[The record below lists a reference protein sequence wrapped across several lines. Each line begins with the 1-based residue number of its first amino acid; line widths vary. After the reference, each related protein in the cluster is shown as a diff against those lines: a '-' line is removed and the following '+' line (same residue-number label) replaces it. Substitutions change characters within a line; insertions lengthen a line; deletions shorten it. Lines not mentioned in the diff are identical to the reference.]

1 MKHEAL
7 SVTSQAL
14 AITSQLLAIG
24 IEVGVIAGGFYIY
37 KKVRAELNPEPEQT
51 PLIHKDSDDIQMVQV
66 KKPTWKEK
74 FAKAKKIVKAVIE

>member
-37 KKVRAELNPEPEQT
+37 KKVKAELNPEPEQT
-51 PLIHKDSDDIQMVQV
+51 PILHTDGEVGQIIQV

-74 FAKAKKIVKAVIE
+74 FVKAKKIMKAVIE

>member
-37 KKVRAELNPEPEQT
+37 KKVKAEINPVPEQT
-51 PLIHKDSDDIQMVQV
+51 EASKNHPEIEV

-74 FAKAKKIVKAVIE
+74 IAKAKKIMKAVIE